1 MIKLYFTVVK
11 DRKTKEE
18 EWFDCTV
25 QACAIR
31 LKMMPF
37 SARILMTDCGKHRIT
52 AKDPGNGR
60 EEKKTHWRKS
70 ERLVEKRGLKTT
82 I

>member
-1 MIKLYFTVVK
+1 MIKRYFTVVK
-11 DRKTKEE
+11 DRKRKEE
-18 EWFDCTV
+18 EWFDYNV

-31 LKMMPF
+31 LKMMPL
-37 SARILMTDCGKHRIT
+37 STRILMTDSGKHRIT

-60 EEKKTHWRKS
+60 EEKKTA
-70 ERLVEKRGLKTT
+70 LEK